1 MKRFFKTILVLAL
14 LFVGLEFAYQK
25 AAPEIEKTFG
35 TRNPLPYL
43 TAKVQQFIS
52 PEKIQNDDKNA
63 DSSKGHTFDSNTATV
78 YIDLSDPTLKQAA
91 LDGINVWN
99 NTGAFNFKIT
109 NDRNNAK
116 IIIKSMNDGE
126 TNAAGLT
133 DTQYNSLTGHL
144 LKATVRLNSYYLLN
158 PSYGYN
164 NGRIVNTVEHE
175 LGHTIQSKILG
186 PLYLIVIGI
195 PSITYCGLRRAF
207 PSLRKK
213 NYYNFY
219 TERWANNLSEKYI
232 K

>member
-52 PEKIQNDDKNA
+52 PEKIQNDDNST
-63 DSSKGHTFDSNTATV
+63 DSSKGHTFESNTATV

-91 LDGINVWN
+91 IDGINIWN

-175 LGHTIQSKILG
+175 LGHAIGLGHKDGISVMYPQGSFYTIQPSDVQDVKK
-186 PLYLIVIGI
+186 LY
-195 PSITYCGLRRAF
+195 
-207 PSLRKK
+207 KK
-213 NYYNFY
+213 Q
-219 TERWANNLSEKYI
+219 
-232 K
+232 

>member
-1 MKRFFKTILVLAL
+1 MRDEKVKRFFKTILVLAL
-14 LFVGLEFAYQK
+14 LFVGLDFAYQK

-52 PEKIQNDDKNA
+52 PEKIQNDDNSA
-63 DSSKGHTFDSNTATV
+63 DDSKGHTFESNTATV

-91 LDGINVWN
+91 IDGINIWN

-175 LGHTIQSKILG
+175 LGHAIGLGHKDGISVMYPQGSFYTIQPSDVQDVKK
-186 PLYLIVIGI
+186 LY
-195 PSITYCGLRRAF
+195 
-207 PSLRKK
+207 KK
-213 NYYNFY
+213 Q
-219 TERWANNLSEKYI
+219 
-232 K
+232 

>member
-14 LFVGLEFAYQK
+14 LFVGFEFAYQK

-52 PEKIQNDDKNA
+52 PEKIQNDDKDGDN
-63 DSSKGHTFDSNTATV
+63 SKGHTFDSNTATV

-175 LGHTIQSKILG
+175 LGHAIGLGHKDSISVMYPQGSFYTIQPSDSQYFKN
-186 PLYLIVIGI
+186 LYQ
-195 PSITYCGLRRAF
+195 Y
-207 PSLRKK
+207 K
-213 NYYNFY
+213 
-219 TERWANNLSEKYI
+219 
-232 K
+232 

>member
-1 MKRFFKTILVLAL
+1 MRDEKVKRFFKTILVLAL

-25 AAPEIEKTFG
+25 AAPKIEKTFG

-99 NTGAFNFKIT
+99 NTDAFNFKIT

-144 LKATVRLNSYYLLN
+144 LKATVHLNSYYLLN

-175 LGHTIQSKILG
+175 LGHAIGLGHKDRISVMYPQGSFYTIQPSDVQDVKK
-186 PLYLIVIGI
+186 LYQ
-195 PSITYCGLRRAF
+195 
-207 PSLRKK
+207 
-213 NYYNFY
+213 
-219 TERWANNLSEKYI
+219 EQ
-232 K
+232 

>member
-14 LFVGLEFAYQK
+14 LFVGLDFAYQK

-63 DSSKGHTFDSNTATV
+63 DSSKGHTFESNTATV

-91 LDGINVWN
+91 INGINIWN

-175 LGHTIQSKILG
+175 LGHAIGLGHKDGISVMYPQGSFYTIQPSDVQDVKK
-186 PLYLIVIGI
+186 LY
-195 PSITYCGLRRAF
+195 
-207 PSLRKK
+207 KK
-213 NYYNFY
+213 Q
-219 TERWANNLSEKYI
+219 
-232 K
+232 

>member
-1 MKRFFKTILVLAL
+1 MRDEKVKRFFKTILVLAL

-175 LGHTIQSKILG
+175 LGHAIGLGHKDGISVMYPQGSFYTIQPSDVQDVKK
-186 PLYLIVIGI
+186 LY
-195 PSITYCGLRRAF
+195 
-207 PSLRKK
+207 KK
-213 NYYNFY
+213 Q
-219 TERWANNLSEKYI
+219 
-232 K
+232 

>member
-1 MKRFFKTILVLAL
+1 MRDEKVKRFFKTILVLVL

-99 NTGAFNFKIT
+99 NT
-109 NDRNNAK
+109 
-116 IIIKSMNDGE
+116 
-126 TNAAGLT
+126 
-133 DTQYNSLTGHL
+133 
-144 LKATVRLNSYYLLN
+144 YLLYTS
-158 PSYGYN
+158 PSP
-164 NGRIVNTVEHE
+164 RD
-175 LGHTIQSKILG
+175 S
-186 PLYLIVIGI
+186 
-195 PSITYCGLRRAF
+195 
-207 PSLRKK
+207 
-213 NYYNFY
+213 
-219 TERWANNLSEKYI
+219 
-232 K
+232 

>member
-25 AAPEIEKTFG
+25 AAPKIEKTFG

-52 PEKIQNDDKNA
+52 PEKIQNYDKNA

-99 NTGAFNFKIT
+99 NTDAFNFKIT

-158 PSYGYN
+158 P
-164 NGRIVNTVEHE
+164 
-175 LGHTIQSKILG
+175 
-186 PLYLIVIGI
+186 
-195 PSITYCGLRRAF
+195 
-207 PSLRKK
+207 
-213 NYYNFY
+213 
-219 TERWANNLSEKYI
+219 
-232 K
+232 

>member
-14 LFVGLEFAYQK
+14 LFVGFEFAYQK

-35 TRNPLPYL
+35 TRTPLPYL

-52 PEKIQNDDKNA
+52 PEKIQNDDKDGDN
-63 DSSKGHTFDSNTATV
+63 SKGHTFDSNTATV

-175 LGHTIQSKILG
+175 LGHAIGLGHKDSISVMYPQGSFYTIQPSDVQDVKK
-186 PLYLIVIGI
+186 LYQ
-195 PSITYCGLRRAF
+195 
-207 PSLRKK
+207 
-213 NYYNFY
+213 
-219 TERWANNLSEKYI
+219 EQ
-232 K
+232 

>member
-1 MKRFFKTILVLAL
+1 MRDEKVKRFFKTILVLAL

-25 AAPEIEKTFG
+25 AAPEIKKTFG

-175 LGHTIQSKILG
+175 LGHAIGLGHKDGISVMYPQGSFYTIQPSDVQDVKK
-186 PLYLIVIGI
+186 LYQ
-195 PSITYCGLRRAF
+195 
-207 PSLRKK
+207 
-213 NYYNFY
+213 
-219 TERWANNLSEKYI
+219 EQ
-232 K
+232 

>member
-1 MKRFFKTILVLAL
+1 VKRFFKTILVLAL
-14 LFVGLEFAYQK
+14 LFVGFEFAYQK

-52 PEKIQNDDKNA
+52 PEKIQNDDKDGDN
-63 DSSKGHTFDSNTATV
+63 SKGHTFDSNTATV

-175 LGHTIQSKILG
+175 LGHAIGLGHKDSISVMYPQGSFYTIQPSDVQDVKK
-186 PLYLIVIGI
+186 LYQ
-195 PSITYCGLRRAF
+195 
-207 PSLRKK
+207 
-213 NYYNFY
+213 
-219 TERWANNLSEKYI
+219 EQ
-232 K
+232 

>member
-1 MKRFFKTILVLAL
+1 MRDEKVKRFFKTILVLAL
-14 LFVGLEFAYQK
+14 LFVGLDFAYQK

-52 PEKIQNDDKNA
+52 PEKIQNDDNSA
-63 DSSKGHTFDSNTATV
+63 DDAKGHTFESNTATV

-91 LDGINVWN
+91 IDGINIWN

-175 LGHTIQSKILG
+175 LGHAIGLGHKDGISVMYPQGSFYTIQPSDVQDVKK
-186 PLYLIVIGI
+186 LY
-195 PSITYCGLRRAF
+195 
-207 PSLRKK
+207 KK
-213 NYYNFY
+213 Q
-219 TERWANNLSEKYI
+219 
-232 K
+232 

>member
-175 LGHTIQSKILG
+175 LGHAIGLGHKDGISVMYPQGSFYTIQPSDVQDVKK
-186 PLYLIVIGI
+186 LYQ
-195 PSITYCGLRRAF
+195 
-207 PSLRKK
+207 
-213 NYYNFY
+213 NQ
-219 TERWANNLSEKYI
+219 
-232 K
+232 

>member
-175 LGHTIQSKILG
+175 LGHAIGLG
-186 PLYLIVIGI
+186 HKDGI
-195 PSITYCGLRRAF
+195 SVMYPQGS
-207 PSLRKK
+207 
-213 NYYNFY
+213 FY
-219 TERWANNLSEKYI
+219 TIHPCDCKDFKKLYQQQKTRLC
-232 K
+232 

>member
-1 MKRFFKTILVLAL
+1 MKRFFKTILVLVL

-175 LGHTIQSKILG
+175 LGHAIGLGHKDGISVMYPQGSFYTIQPSDVQDVKKI
-186 PLYLIVIGI
+186 YQQQ
-195 PSITYCGLRRAF
+195 
-207 PSLRKK
+207 K
-213 NYYNFY
+213 
-219 TERWANNLSEKYI
+219 
-232 K
+232 

>member
-25 AAPEIEKTFG
+25 AAPEIEKHLELEI
-35 TRNPLPYL
+35 LPYL

-175 LGHTIQSKILG
+175 LGHAIGLGHKDGISVMYPQGSFYTIQPSDVQDVKK
-186 PLYLIVIGI
+186 LYQ
-195 PSITYCGLRRAF
+195 
-207 PSLRKK
+207 
-213 NYYNFY
+213 
-219 TERWANNLSEKYI
+219 EQ
-232 K
+232 

>member
-1 MKRFFKTILVLAL
+1 MRDEKVKRFFKTILVLAL

-144 LKATVRLNSYYLLN
+144 LRATVRLNSYYLLN

-175 LGHTIQSKILG
+175 LGHAIGLGHKDSISVMYPQGSFYTIQPSDVQDVKK
-186 PLYLIVIGI
+186 LYQ
-195 PSITYCGLRRAF
+195 
-207 PSLRKK
+207 
-213 NYYNFY
+213 
-219 TERWANNLSEKYI
+219 EQ
-232 K
+232 

>member
-14 LFVGLEFAYQK
+14 LFVGLDFAYQK

-63 DSSKGHTFDSNTATV
+63 DSSKGHTFESNTATV

-91 LDGINVWN
+91 IDGINIWN

-175 LGHTIQSKILG
+175 LGHAIGLGHKDGISVMYPQGSFYTIQPSDVQDVKK
-186 PLYLIVIGI
+186 LY
-195 PSITYCGLRRAF
+195 
-207 PSLRKK
+207 KK
-213 NYYNFY
+213 Q
-219 TERWANNLSEKYI
+219 
-232 K
+232 

>member
-1 MKRFFKTILVLAL
+1 MRDEKVKRFFKTILVLAL

-175 LGHTIQSKILG
+175 LGHAIGLGHKDGISVMYPQGSFYTIQPSDVQDLKK
-186 PLYLIVIGI
+186 LYQ
-195 PSITYCGLRRAF
+195 
-207 PSLRKK
+207 
-213 NYYNFY
+213 
-219 TERWANNLSEKYI
+219 EQ
-232 K
+232 

>member
-52 PEKIQNDDKNA
+52 PEKIQNDDKDGDN
-63 DSSKGHTFDSNTATV
+63 SKGHTFDSNTATV

-91 LDGINVWN
+91 IDGINIWN

-175 LGHTIQSKILG
+175 LGHAIGLGHKDGISVMYPQGSFYTIQPSDVQDVKK
-186 PLYLIVIGI
+186 LY
-195 PSITYCGLRRAF
+195 
-207 PSLRKK
+207 KK
-213 NYYNFY
+213 Q
-219 TERWANNLSEKYI
+219 
-232 K
+232 

>member
-1 MKRFFKTILVLAL
+1 MRDEKVKRFFKTILVLAL
-14 LFVGLEFAYQK
+14 LFVGFEFAYQK

-63 DSSKGHTFDSNTATV
+63 DNSKGHTFESNTATV

-175 LGHTIQSKILG
+175 LGHAIGLGHKDGISVMYPQGSFYTIQPSDVQDVKK
-186 PLYLIVIGI
+186 LYQ
-195 PSITYCGLRRAF
+195 
-207 PSLRKK
+207 
-213 NYYNFY
+213 NQ
-219 TERWANNLSEKYI
+219 
-232 K
+232 

>member
-1 MKRFFKTILVLAL
+1 MRDEKVKRFFKTILVLAL

-52 PEKIQNDDKNA
+52 PEKIQNDDKDGDN
-63 DSSKGHTFDSNTATV
+63 SKGHTFDSNTATV

-164 NGRIVNTVEHE
+164 SGRIVNTVEHE
-175 LGHTIQSKILG
+175 LGHAIGLGHKDGISVMYPQRSFYTIQPSDVQDVKK
-186 PLYLIVIGI
+186 LYQ
-195 PSITYCGLRRAF
+195 
-207 PSLRKK
+207 
-213 NYYNFY
+213 
-219 TERWANNLSEKYI
+219 EQ
-232 K
+232 

>member
-1 MKRFFKTILVLAL
+1 MRDEKVKRFFKTILVLAL

-52 PEKIQNDDKNA
+52 PEKIQNDDKDGDN
-63 DSSKGHTFDSNTATV
+63 SKRHTFDSNTATV

-144 LKATVRLNSYYLLN
+144 LRATVRLNSYYLLN

-175 LGHTIQSKILG
+175 LGHAIGLGHKDGISVMYPQGSFYTIQPSDVQDVKK
-186 PLYLIVIGI
+186 LYQ
-195 PSITYCGLRRAF
+195 
-207 PSLRKK
+207 
-213 NYYNFY
+213 
-219 TERWANNLSEKYI
+219 EQ
-232 K
+232 

>member
-25 AAPEIEKTFG
+25 AAPKIEKTFG

-109 NDRNNAK
+109 NDRNSAK

-175 LGHTIQSKILG
+175 LGHAIGLGHKDGIYFMYKQLYFKTIQPSHDKHLKKI
-186 PLYLIVIGI
+186 
-195 PSITYCGLRRAF
+195 
-207 PSLRKK
+207 
-213 NYYNFY
+213 NQ
-219 TERWANNLSEKYI
+219 EQ
-232 K
+232 

>member
-1 MKRFFKTILVLAL
+1 MKRFFKTILVLVL

-175 LGHTIQSKILG
+175 LGHAIGLG
-186 PLYLIVIGI
+186 HKSGF
-195 PSITYCGLRRAF
+195 SF
-207 PSLRKK
+207 
-213 NYYNFY
+213 F
-219 TERWANNLSEKYI
+219 
-232 K
+232 

>member
-1 MKRFFKTILVLAL
+1 MRDEKVKRFFKTILVLAL

-175 LGHTIQSKILG
+175 LGHAIGLGHKDGISVMYPQGSFYTIQPSDVQDVKK
-186 PLYLIVIGI
+186 LYQ
-195 PSITYCGLRRAF
+195 
-207 PSLRKK
+207 
-213 NYYNFY
+213 NQ
-219 TERWANNLSEKYI
+219 
-232 K
+232 

>member
-14 LFVGLEFAYQK
+14 LFVGFEFAYQK

-175 LGHTIQSKILG
+175 LGHAIGLGHKDGISVMYPQGSFYTIQPSDVQDVKK
-186 PLYLIVIGI
+186 LYQ
-195 PSITYCGLRRAF
+195 
-207 PSLRKK
+207 
-213 NYYNFY
+213 NQ
-219 TERWANNLSEKYI
+219 
-232 K
+232 

>member
-25 AAPEIEKTFG
+25 AAPKIEKTFG

-109 NDRNNAK
+109 NDRNSAK

-175 LGHTIQSKILG
+175 LGHAIGLG
-186 PLYLIVIGI
+186 HKDGI
-195 PSITYCGLRRAF
+195 SVMYPKDY
-207 PSLRKK
+207 
-213 NYYNFY
+213 FY
-219 TERWANNLSEKYI
+219 TLKQISFKFF
-232 K
+232 KKL

>member
-14 LFVGLEFAYQK
+14 LFVGLDFAYQK

-43 TAKVQQFIS
+43 TAKVQQFLS

-175 LGHTIQSKILG
+175 LGHAIGLGHKDGISVMYPQGSFYTIQPSDVQDVKK
-186 PLYLIVIGI
+186 LY
-195 PSITYCGLRRAF
+195 
-207 PSLRKK
+207 KK
-213 NYYNFY
+213 
-219 TERWANNLSEKYI
+219 
-232 K
+232 

>member
-25 AAPEIEKTFG
+25 AAPKIEKTFG

-52 PEKIQNDDKNA
+52 PEKIQNYDKNA

-99 NTGAFNFKIT
+99 NTDAFNFKIT

-164 NGRIVNTVEHE
+164 NGRIVNTIEHE
-175 LGHTIQSKILG
+175 LGHAIGLGHKDRISVMYPQGSFYTIQPSDVQDVKK
-186 PLYLIVIGI
+186 LYQ
-195 PSITYCGLRRAF
+195 
-207 PSLRKK
+207 
-213 NYYNFY
+213 
-219 TERWANNLSEKYI
+219 EQ
-232 K
+232 

>member
-14 LFVGLEFAYQK
+14 LFVGLDFAYQK

-43 TAKVQQFIS
+43 TAKVQQFLS
-52 PEKIQNDDKNA
+52 PEKIQNDDKDGDN
-63 DSSKGHTFDSNTATV
+63 SKGHTFESNTATV

-116 IIIKSMNDGE
+116 ILIKSMNDGE

-175 LGHTIQSKILG
+175 LGHAIGLGHKDGISVMYPQGSFYTIQPSDVQDVKK
-186 PLYLIVIGI
+186 LYQ
-195 PSITYCGLRRAF
+195 
-207 PSLRKK
+207 
-213 NYYNFY
+213 NQ
-219 TERWANNLSEKYI
+219 
-232 K
+232 